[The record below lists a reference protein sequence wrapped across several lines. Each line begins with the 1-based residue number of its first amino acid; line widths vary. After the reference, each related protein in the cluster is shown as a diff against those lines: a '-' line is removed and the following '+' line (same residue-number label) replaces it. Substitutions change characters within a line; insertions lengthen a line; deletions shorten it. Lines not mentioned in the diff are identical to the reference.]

1 LYRRDYAAVKG
12 LPRETFT
19 MAHMSGKITIPI
31 LAYDDSYL
39 DGENFRGVVKD
50 SYLDVV
56 SLDAFR
62 AEFMGRQWGLM
73 PFFLP
78 EFDAQHAAQVEP
90 TRGMM
95 ALLMLHD
102 VSLWPIWC
110 NVKVVNEALA
120 ALDEFGYVAAEFIP
134 YFASVPPASTNMA
147 DVYVSAYK
155 RPKGQ
160 VLLIVGNLSKE
171 DRQGEVRIEAG
182 TLGIRLGKIV
192 TWPQKEPVVSH
203 HGSVQLDVPRI
214 GYRIGHV
221 LGVEAVELCS
231 QFAIH
236 VDFGILVVVG
246 YDCQIAE
253 LAQRDLGLTPQP
265 DSGTRPLS
273 ARTSSDR
280 GLLPAKRCGATF
292 PREVIEVGG
301 RPTPGWLVGRV
312 TPDHFLTL
320 CRGDQ
325 HLRLRQRWRRRVA
338 VTGDVANRRHLML
351 TVRRSIAV
359 QNVVKPQCRLRRAR
373 F

>member
-1 LYRRDYAAVKG
+1 VGYVRDGKRYPTYPILGYRDLYRRDYAVVKG

-50 SYLDVV
+50 SYMDVV

-78 EFDAQHAAQVEP
+78 EFDAEHRTQVEP

-102 VSLWPIWC
+102 VNLWPIWC
-110 NVKVVNEALA
+110 NLKVVNEALA
-120 ALDEFGYVAAEFIP
+120 ALDKFGYVAAEFIP
-134 YFASVPPASTNMA
+134 YFAPVPPATTNMA

-155 RPKGQ
+155 RPDGR

-192 TWPQKEPVVSH
+192 TWPQEEPVALQ
-203 HGSVQLDVPRI
+203 GGRLQLDVPRL
-214 GYRIGHV
+214 GYRM
-221 LGVEAVELCS
+221 LLVEQA
-231 QFAIH
+231 
-236 VDFGILVVVG
+236 
-246 YDCQIAE
+246 
-253 LAQRDLGLTPQP
+253 P
-265 DSGTRPLS
+265 
-273 ARTSSDR
+273 
-280 GLLPAKRCGATF
+280 
-292 PREVIEVGG
+292 
-301 RPTPGWLVGRV
+301 
-312 TPDHFLTL
+312 
-320 CRGDQ
+320 
-325 HLRLRQRWRRRVA
+325 
-338 VTGDVANRRHLML
+338 
-351 TVRRSIAV
+351 
-359 QNVVKPQCRLRRAR
+359 
-373 F
+373 